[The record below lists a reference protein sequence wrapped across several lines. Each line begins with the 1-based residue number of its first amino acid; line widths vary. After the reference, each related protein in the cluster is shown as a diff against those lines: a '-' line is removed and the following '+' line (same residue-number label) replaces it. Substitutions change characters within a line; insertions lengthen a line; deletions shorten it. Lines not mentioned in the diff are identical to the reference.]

1 MTRLT
6 ARLAQLERDLE
17 AATSRSVADVL
28 TAKQDVEDR
37 LRSLDADKRAAY
49 VVWGV
54 GLGWG
59 GGGRAFVGSRESERE
74 AHPLDGG
81 MEGAVEGKCCALCY

>member
-1 MTRLT
+1 MCAALQVANFEVTRLT

-54 GLGWG
+54 GLGWDWG
-59 GGGRAFVGSRESERE
+59 GGG
-74 AHPLDGG
+74 GG
-81 MEGAVEGKCCALCY
+81 MPL